1 MNIKIIANCF
11 LPILL
16 ISGVLIVLN
25 SDDGFLMN
33 FFGVFI
39 IFLSVV
45 FQFLLIKEFKL
56 KENNSKI
63 IILIIFIIICRVLE
77 YKLKENFYDYISY
90 IYSIGLLLIILL
102 PNLDRFKFWGIEAI
116 NQQKDETGNII
127 GKTYDEESK
136 N

>member
-45 FQFLLIKEFKL
+45 FQFLFIKEFKL

-63 IILIIFIIICRVLE
+63 I
-77 YKLKENFYDYISY
+77 
-90 IYSIGLLLIILL
+90 
-102 PNLDRFKFWGIEAI
+102 
-116 NQQKDETGNII
+116 
-127 GKTYDEESK
+127 
-136 N
+136 